1 MPLSMTGYGYS
12 QYENELIW
20 LKVEIK
26 SVNSR
31 YLDLNLR
38 LPKIISFTEDKV
50 RTLIRSKVERGKLD
64 CFVTVGNT
72 NGNFVNLELDK
83 SMADSYHNILEEI
96 RKEYK
101 LKSSI
106 YASQVAS
113 YPGVVNQVEKDVD
126 NDKILQAVLIAF
138 EQALDAL
145 TESRRVEG
153 KELYKDCIS
162 KIEEFKEHLDKI
174 KELSLDLPKLY
185 KEKLEK
191 RLTELLSDSKVD
203 ETRLAQEVAFFADRA
218 CVDEEITRLTSHI
231 SQFVD
236 NMEQSH
242 SGKKIDFLIQEMLR
256 ETNTIA
262 SKANNL
268 EITKNTLEMKYV
280 LEKIR
285 EQIQNLE

>member
-83 SMADSYHNILEEI
+83 NMADSYHNILEEI

-126 NDKILQAVLIAF
+126 NDKILEAVLIAF

-162 KIEEFKEHLDKI
+162 KIEEFKDHLDKI

>member
-1 MPLSMTGYGYS
+1 MTGYGYS